1 MLLGKIIKSNVHTDY
16 ICQVYGPGE
25 VETPLARV

>member
-1 MLLGKIIKSNVHTDY
+1 MLLGKIIKSNAHTDY